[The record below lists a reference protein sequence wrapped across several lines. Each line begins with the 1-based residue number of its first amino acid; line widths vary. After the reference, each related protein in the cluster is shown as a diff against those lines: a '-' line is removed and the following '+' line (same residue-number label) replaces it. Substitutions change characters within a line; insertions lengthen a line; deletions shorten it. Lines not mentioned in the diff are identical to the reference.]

1 MLKTFIDRPVLST
14 VISIIIVILGVL
26 GLSQLP
32 ITQYPDIAPPTITV
46 NATYPGASAET
57 ILESVIIPLEEQ
69 INGVEGMTY
78 LTSTATNS
86 GTASIT
92 VFFDQEV
99 DQDIAAVNVQNRVA
113 RANPLLPQA
122 VIQTGVTVQKQQT
135 SALMY
140 ISFYST
146 NEDYD
151 DTFIQNYL
159 KINVIPEMQRVNGVG
174 DVNVFGSKDYAM
186 RIWLQPE
193 KLAAYNLIPSDVTA
207 ALREQSLE
215 AAAGSLGDNNGEAFS
230 YTIKY
235 GGRFKTEAQYS
246 DIIIKALGN
255 GEYLRLDD
263 IAEIELGAQS
273 YLGGSITGGY
283 PAVNM
288 GIFQVKGS
296 NARDIIIEIEKKLEE
311 IKAALPSG
319 IEVFVPYN
327 TNNFLNASIEKVVS
341 TLAEAFLLV
350 FLVVFIFLQDFRSTL
365 IPAIAVPVSIIGTF
379 FFLNLFGYS
388 INLLTLF
395 ALVLAIGI
403 VVDDAIVVVEAVHAK
418 IDEGESDPKKATVE
432 AMHEISG
439 AIISITLVMAAVF
452 IPVTFVQGPTGV
464 FYEQFGITLIVA
476 IIISAVNALTLS
488 PALCAL
494 FLKGHDEKEGKK
506 KKNFMQRFFDAF
518 NSGFNATIKKYGR
531 SVHFLY
537 RNKWIT
543 VLILMLAVGGIWWS
557 SSEVK
562 TGFVPDEDRGIVFTN
577 IELPAGSSIDRT
589 HEVNLQL
596 YEKLK
601 QIPGVK
607 QASLIEGRS
616 FLGGAGS
623 NYGLGFIRLD
633 EWEDRDA
640 DSLSVE
646 SITAKMFGVAA
657 QIPEANIIF
666 FAPPSIPGFGSA
678 AGAEVNLL
686 DRSGGSFEDLDKTNQ
701 EFIGKLSQRPEIK
714 FAQASFNTQYPQYEI
729 ELNTP
734 LAKELG
740 VPISSI
746 FSTLQGYIGSIF
758 AADFARFGKQYRV
771 YVQALPEDRAEVD
784 DLNKLYVRTQSGEMT
799 PITQFV
805 SLKRVYGP
813 QFVSRFN
820 LFNSSKIT
828 ATSNP
833 GYSSGDVIGA
843 VEEVS
848 KSLPSNYTTAYS
860 GLTREEVNAGNQ
872 TTTIFLLSL
881 VFVYFLLA
889 AQYESYLIP
898 FSVLLSL
905 PLGVFGA
912 YITTQFAGLQNN
924 IYFQIALIMLLGLLA
939 KNAILIV
946 EFALQRRRN
955 GESIVEA
962 AVKGAEARLRPILM
976 TSFAFILGL
985 MPLVLASG
993 VGAEGNRS
1001 IGTGAVGGLLIG
1013 TILGVFVIPILFI
1026 FFQWLQEK
1034 ITGDPSSKKLQILK
1048 KFHHEHIK
1056 NHKIFSIC
1064 NGPVVIRFL
1073 FFG

>member
-1 MLKTFIDRPVLST
+1 MLKIFIDRPVLST

-32 ITQYPDIAPPTITV
+32 ITQYPDIAPPTVTV
-46 NATYPGASAET
+46 NASYPGANAET
-57 ILESVIIPLEEQ
+57 ILESVIIPIEEQ

-78 LTSTATNS
+78 LTSTATNTGS
-86 GTASIT
+86 ATIT

-99 DQDIAAVNVQNRVA
+99 DPDIAAVNVQNRVA

-122 VIQTGVTVQKQQT
+122 VLQTGVTTQKQQT

-140 ISFYST
+140 MSFYSSNPDY
-146 NEDYD
+146 NE
-151 DTFIQNYL
+151 TFIQNYL
-159 KINVIPEMQRVNGVG
+159 KINVIPELQRVNGVG
-174 DVNVFGSKDYAM
+174 DVSVFGGKDYAM
-186 RIWLQPE
+186 RIWLKPE
-193 KLAAYNLIPSDVTA
+193 KLAAYKLIPSDVTA

-215 AAAGSLGDNNGEAFS
+215 AAAGALGENSGEAFS
-230 YTIKY
+230 YVIKY
-235 GGRFKTEAQYS
+235 GGRFKTEVQYS

-255 GEYLRLDD
+255 GEYLRLND
-263 IAEIELGAQS
+263 IADIELGAQS
-273 YLGGSITGGY
+273 YAGGSITAGN
-283 PAVNM
+283 PAVNL
-288 GIFQVKGS
+288 GVFQTKGS
-296 NARDIIIEIEKKLEE
+296 NARDIILEIEARLETVKQDLPKGIEI
-311 IKAALPSG
+311 
-319 IEVFVPYN
+319 FVPYN
-327 TNNFLNASIEKVVS
+327 TNNFLNSSIEKVVV

-350 FLVVFIFLQDFRSTL
+350 FVVVFIFLQDFRSTL

-395 ALVLAIGI
+395 ALILAIGI

-494 FLKGHDEKEGKK
+494 FLKGHDEKLNGKK
-506 KKNFMQRFFDAF
+506 KSYAQKFYD
-518 NSGFNATIKKYGR
+518 GFNRGFGATVKKYGK

-537 RNKWIT
+537 RHKWIT
-543 VLILMLAVGGIWWS
+543 GGILALAVVGIWWS
-557 SSEVK
+557 SSMVK
-562 TGFVPDEDRGIVFTN
+562 TGFVPDEDRGIIFLNV
-577 IELPAGSSIDRT
+577 ELPPGSSIDRT
-589 HEVNLQL
+589 HQVNADL

-607 QASLIEGRS
+607 EGSVVEGRS

-623 NYGLGFIRLD
+623 NFGLGFIRLD
-633 EWEDRDA
+633 DWKDRKE
-640 DSLSVE
+640 DSLSIE

-666 FAPPSIPGFGSA
+666 FAPPSIPGFSSSA
-678 AGAEVNLL
+678 GIEVNLL
-686 DRSGGSFEDLDKTNQ
+686 DKTGGSFTDLDKANQ
-701 EFIGKLSQRPEIK
+701 EFISKLSARPEIQY
-714 FAQASFNTQYPQYEI
+714 AQSSFNTAYPQYELV
-729 ELNTP
+729 LNAP

-746 FSTLQGYIGSIF
+746 FSTLQGYIGSVF
-758 AADFARFGKQYRV
+758 AADFSRFGKQYRV
-771 YVQALPEDRAEVD
+771 YVQALPEDRAD
-784 DLNKLYVRTQSGEMT
+784 KNDLDKLYVRTGSGEMT
-799 PITQFV
+799 PITEFV
-805 SLKRVYGP
+805 TLKRVYGP
-813 QFVSRFN
+813 QSVTRFN
-820 LFNSSKIT
+820 LFNSTKIT
-828 ATSNP
+828 AATNP
-833 GYSSGDVIGA
+833 GFSSGDAIKA

-848 KSLPSNYTTAYS
+848 ATLPSNYTTAYS

-905 PLGVFGA
+905 PLGIFGA
-912 YITTQFAGLQNN
+912 YFTTQIAGLQNN

-955 GESIVEA
+955 GASILEA
-962 AVKGAEARLRPILM
+962 AVEGAEARLRPILM
-976 TSFAFILGL
+976 TSFAFIFGL

-993 VGAEGNRS
+993 VGAAGNRS

-1013 TILGVFVIPILFI
+1013 TITGVFVIPILFI
-1026 FFQWLQEK
+1026 LFQWLQEK
-1034 ITGDPSSKKLQILK
+1034 ITGEPQP
-1048 KFHHEHIK
+1048 K
-1056 NHKIFSIC
+1056 NIANSEEA
-1064 NGPVVIRFL
+1064 
-1073 FFG
+1073 

>member
-1 MLKTFIDRPVLST
+1 MLKIFIDRPVLST

-26 GLSQLP
+26 GLTTLP
-32 ITQYPDIAPPTITV
+32 ITQYPDIAPPTVSV
-46 NATYPGASAET
+46 NASYPGANAET

-78 LTSTATNS
+78 ITSTASNT
-86 GTASIT
+86 GTGSIT
-92 VFFDQEV
+92 VFFDQDV
-99 DQDIAAVNVQNRVA
+99 DPDIAAVNVQNRVA

-122 VIQTGVTVQKQQT
+122 VLQTGVTTQKQQT

-140 ISFYST
+140 MSFYST

-159 KINVIPEMQRVNGVG
+159 KINVIPELQRVNGVG

-186 RIWLQPE
+186 RIWLKPE
-193 KLAAYNLIPSDVTA
+193 KLAAYGLIPTDVTA
-207 ALREQSLE
+207 ALQEQSLE
-215 AAAGSLGDNNGEAFS
+215 AAAGSLGENDGEAFS
-230 YTIKY
+230 YVIKY
-235 GGRFKTEAQYS
+235 GGRFKTEQQYS
-246 DIIIKALGN
+246 DIIIKALGD
-255 GEYLRLDD
+255 GQFLRLNDV
-263 IAEIELGAQS
+263 AEIELGAQS
-273 YLGGSITGGY
+273 YLGGGSTMGN
-283 PAVNM
+283 PAVNL
-288 GIFQVKGS
+288 GIFQTKGS
-296 NARDIIIEIEKKLEE
+296 NARDIILEIEQKLEE
-311 IKAALPSG
+311 VKLELPKG
-319 IEVFVPYN
+319 IEIFVPYN
-327 TNNFLNASIEKVVS
+327 TNNFLNASIEKVVI

-418 IDEGESDPKKATVE
+418 IDEGETDPKKATVE

-439 AIISITLVMAAVF
+439 AIVSITLVMAAVF
-452 IPVTFVQGPTGV
+452 IPVTFIQGPTGV

-494 FLKGHDEKEGKK
+494 FLKGHDEKQNSKK
-506 KKNFMQRFFDAF
+506 KGFIQRFFDGF
-518 NSGFNATIKKYGR
+518 NRGFNATITKYGK

-543 VLILMLAVGGIWWS
+543 VVILLLAVGGIWWS
-557 SSEVK
+557 STVVK
-562 TGFVPDEDRGIVFTN
+562 TGFVPDEDRGIVFVN
-577 IELPAGSSIDRT
+577 VELPAGSSVDRT
-589 HEVNLQL
+589 HQVNSEL
-596 YEKLK
+596 YDKISK
-601 QIPGVK
+601 IPGVK
-607 QASLIEGRS
+607 GGSIIEGRS

-623 NYGLGFIRLD
+623 NNGLGFVRLD
-633 EWEDRDA
+633 DWDQRDA

-657 QIPEANIIF
+657 QIPEAKILF
-666 FAPPSIPGFGSA
+666 FAPPSIPGFGSS
-678 AGAEVNLL
+678 AGVEVNLL
-686 DRSGGSFEDLDKTNQ
+686 DRSGGSFTELDKVTQ
-701 EFIGKLSQRPEIK
+701 EFIGKLSQRPEIQY
-714 FAQASFNTQYPQYEI
+714 AQSSFNTNYPQYEL
-729 ELNTP
+729 ELNAS

-758 AADFARFGKQYRV
+758 AADFSRFGKQYRV
-771 YVQALPEDRAEVD
+771 YVQALPEDRADET
-784 DLNKLYVRTQSGEMT
+784 DLDKLFVRTGSGEMT
-799 PITQFV
+799 PITSFV
-805 SLKRVYGP
+805 TLKRVYGP
-813 QFVSRFN
+813 QSVTRFN
-820 LFNSSKIT
+820 LFNSTTLT
-828 ATSNP
+828 AAANP
-833 GYSSGDVIGA
+833 GYSSGDAITA
-843 VEEVS
+843 VEEVA
-848 KSLPSNYTTAYS
+848 KTLPTNYTTAYS

-872 TTTIFLLSL
+872 TTTIFILSL

-912 YITTQFAGLQNN
+912 YFTTQLTGLENN

-946 EFALQRRRN
+946 EFALQRRRK
-955 GESIVEA
+955 GESLLSA
-962 AVKGAEARLRPILM
+962 AVNGAEARLRPILM

-985 MPLVLASG
+985 TPLVLANG
-993 VGAEGNRS
+993 VGAAGNRS

-1034 ITGDPSSKKLQILK
+1034 ISGAPQQTIESK
-1048 KFHHEHIK
+1048 E
-1056 NHKIFSIC
+1056 S
-1064 NGPVVIRFL
+1064 
-1073 FFG
+1073 